1 MRIAAYVGNVVEPSI
16 RNWAICAVI
25 ATVAFFVVVLLP
37 GP

>member
-1 MRIAAYVGNVVEPSI
+1 MRIAAYVERVVEPSL
-16 RNWAICAVI
+16 RYWAISAAI